1 MLKRRMEMK
10 KIVSISAV
18 VALFIS
24 LTLVGAAF
32 AQQTFNWKMGCTY
45 PPPQFNWESKYIAN
59 DLFAKRVA
67 DATQGRVKIKVF
79 YSNQLVP
86 QSQALDALK
95 KGVADLIS
103 ATSYWAGTIPE
114 TDFVW
119 LPFWSKGEEHAIHAL
134 RDTKIGKILDDGYR
148 QHGSHLLYYWPVSI
162 EGIMSKKPIR
172 AFEDVKGMKFRVSSA
187 IWPSWYKDMGVA
199 PINVAVAE
207 QYEAL
212 MRGTLDATIY
222 PIYTIETYKFYEVCK
237 YLTLPGFVDPMP
249 CYTLVSL
256 KAWNA
261 LPPDLQQT
269 VQKVALEIERE
280 SIIGS
285 QKLTDSVLDFS
296 AKRGVEVILLN
307 RTEFE
312 KFRQSA
318 MPLWEKFAA
327 KSPACAEMVKIIR
340 ADLEQWTATRPEAKK
355 WEERWLAK

>member
-1 MLKRRMEMK
+1 MK
-10 KIVSISAV
+10 KLAAISAA
-18 VALFIS
+18 VALIIS
-24 LTLVGAAF
+24 LTIAGPTL
-32 AQQTFNWKMGCTY
+32 AQQTFNWKLSCTY
-45 PPPQFNWESKYIAN
+45 PPPQFNWESKAIAN
-59 DLFAKRVA
+59 DLFAKKVA

-86 QSQALDALK
+86 QTQALDALK
-95 KGVADLIS
+95 KGVVDLVS
-103 ATSYWAGTIPE
+103 ATSYWPGTIPE

-119 LPFWSKGEEHAIHAL
+119 LPFWSKGEEHALHAL
-134 RDTKIGKILDDGYR
+134 RDTKIGKVLDDGYR
-148 QHGSHLLYYWPVSI
+148 QQGSQILFYWPVSI
-162 EGIMSKKPIR
+162 EGIMSKKPVR
-172 AFEDVKGMKFRVSSA
+172 AFEDLKGMKLRVSSA
-187 IWPSWYKDMGVA
+187 IWPTWYKDMGAA

-222 PIYTIETYKFYEVCK
+222 PIYTIETYKFHEVCK

-249 CYTLVSL
+249 CYTLVST

-269 VQKVALEIERE
+269 VQKVAMEIEKE
-280 SIIGS
+280 SVIGS
-285 QKLTDSVLDFS
+285 MKLTDSVLEFCG
-296 AKRGVEVILLN
+296 KRGVEIIHLN
-307 RTEFE
+307 KAEFE

-327 KSPACAEMVKIIR
+327 KSPACAELVRIIK
-340 ADLEQWTATRPEAKK
+340 ADLEEWMATRPEAKK

>member
-1 MLKRRMEMK
+1 MRKGVL
-10 KIVSISAV
+10 
-18 VALFIS
+18 LFI
-24 LTLVGAAF
+24 LAVLGLALAAGPSF
-32 AQQTFNWKMGCTY
+32 GQQTFNWKLNCTY
-45 PPPQFNWESKYIAN
+45 PAPQFTWESKAIAN
-59 DLFAKRVA
+59 DLFAKKVA
-67 DATQGRVKIKVF
+67 EATQGRVKIKVY

-86 QSQALDALK
+86 QTQALDALK
-95 KGVADLIS
+95 KGVVDLVS
-103 ATSYWAGTIPE
+103 ATSYWPGTVPE

-119 LPFWSKGEEHAIHAL
+119 LPFWSKGEAHMIHAL
-134 RDTKIGKILDDGYR
+134 RETKIGKILNDVYLP
-148 QHGSHLLYYWPVSI
+148 HGSQILFYWPVSI

-222 PIYTIETYKFYEVCK
+222 PIYTIETYKFHEVCK

-249 CYTLVSL
+249 CYTLVSA

-261 LPPDLQQT
+261 LPPDLQQA
-269 VQKVALEIERE
+269 VQKTALEIEKE
-280 SIIGS
+280 SLTGS
-285 QKLTDSVLDFS
+285 MKLTDSVLEFCG
-296 AKRGVEVILLN
+296 KRGVEVIHLN

-318 MPLWEKFAA
+318 MPLWERFAA
-327 KSPACAEMVKIIR
+327 KSPAAAEMVKIIQ
-340 ADLEQWTATRPEAKK
+340 ADLEQWTATRPEARK